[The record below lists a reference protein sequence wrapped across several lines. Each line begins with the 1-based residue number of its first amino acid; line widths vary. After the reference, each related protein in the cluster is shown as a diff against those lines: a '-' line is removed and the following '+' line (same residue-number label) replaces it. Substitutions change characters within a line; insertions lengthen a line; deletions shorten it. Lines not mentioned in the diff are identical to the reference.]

1 MDYIITLSETE
12 KLAMEFVAYD
22 VKNWIENVAHHRA
35 SIAIEELYRIGV
47 DKYIENGV
55 QVPATKEEIIIGIF
69 ENGWV
74 KTAKQKTDEEMNQQ

>member
-1 MDYIITLSETE
+1 MNYIITLNETE
-12 KLAMEFVAYD
+12 KLAMEFIAYD

-47 DKYIENGV
+47 DKYMENGI
-55 QVPATKEEIIIGIF
+55 QIPLTKEEIILGVF

-74 KTAKQKTDEEMNQQ
+74 KTAKQKTDDDMNQQ

>member
-1 MDYIITLSETE
+1 MDYTITLSETE

-55 QVPATKEEIIIGIF
+55 QVPSTKEEIISGIF

>member
-1 MDYIITLSETE
+1 MDYTITLTETE

-55 QVPATKEEIIIGIF
+55 QVPSTKEEIILGIF

-74 KTAKQKTDEEMNQQ
+74 QTAKQKTDDEMNQQ